1 MKKVIK
7 KLNGLADKARTHWAQ
22 LNEIYMAPIAFI
34 LFYVV
39 FSLIAW
45 IWPMIPLP
53 GPARLVGPMWG
64 ACLVFV
70 GWASGTLSFYWNSKE
85 RFYFLF
91 KSGPQNVFEKTKE
104 HSYQLG
110 NRHYITAEDGKG
122 GEQELWN
129 GASNY
134 PNFKFETL
142 ELFRCHVL
150 YLWHCS
156 IFVFGLILSQ

>member
-7 KLNGLADKARTHWAQ
+7 KLNGLAEKARTHWAQ
-22 LNEIYMAPIAFI
+22 LNEIYMAPIAFF

-70 GWASGTLSFYWNSKE
+70 GWASGTLSFYWNCRD

-91 KSGPQNVFEKTKE
+91 KSDIVFKWPGGKNFHSVTLNLNLHTEEEKEIGKIWNF
-104 HSYQLG
+104 HSQ
-110 NRHYITAEDGKG
+110 
-122 GEQELWN
+122 
-129 GASNY
+129 
-134 PNFKFETL
+134 